1 MPVNLSVSR
10 LKQEDLKL
18 MDIYDYSKMEHSLL
32 KKVTI
37 DMPMTNGS
45 YKI

>member
-1 MPVNLSVSR
+1 MPVNPSVSR

-18 MDIYDYSKMEHSLL
+18 MAIYDYSKMEHSF
-32 KKVTI
+32 KNITI

>member
-18 MDIYDYSKMEHSLL
+18 MAIYDYGKMEHSL
-32 KKVTI
+32 KKTSH
-37 DMPMTNGS
+37 N
-45 YKI
+45 